1 MSISV
6 SNLAHYYGQGSLA
19 VMALHDIT
27 LKIEPGEFVG
37 IIGQSGSGKSTL
49 VQHFNRLLK
58 PSSGTVFLDDC
69 DINAKKVKISLI
81 RRRIGMVFQYPEQQL
96 FEETV
101 LADVAFGLRNKQ
113 YSSAEVQERVN
124 LALTQVGLSFDKVA
138 LKSPLHLSG
147 GERRRVAI
155 AGVLVMEP
163 DYLILDEPTA
173 NLDPRGREAVLALLQ
188 DLNKGGMTI
197 ILVSH
202 SMEEVAKMVKRVFVM
217 NRGNLVLAGSLN
229 EVFAEKDELEA
240 LGLGLP
246 QIVDLMQTLKRKG
259 KEVEPFIFT
268 PAAAAQELLRR
279 IKKNA

>member
-6 SNLAHYYGQGSLA
+6 SNLTHYYGQGSLA
-19 VMALHDIT
+19 VMALRDIT
-27 LKIEPGEFVG
+27 LKIESGEFVG

-58 PSSGTVFLDDC
+58 PSSGTVFLDDS
-69 DINAKKVKISLI
+69 DINAKEVKISLI

-101 LADVAFGLRNKQ
+101 FADVAFGLRGKQ
-113 YSSAEVQERVN
+113 YSSADIKERVN
-124 LALTQVGLSFDKVA
+124 LALTQVGLSLDKVGS
-138 LKSPLHLSG
+138 KSPLHLSG

-173 NLDPRGREAVLALLQ
+173 NLDPRGRDAVLDLLQ
-188 DLNKGGMTI
+188 NLNKSGMTI

-202 SMEEVAKMVKRVFVM
+202 SMEEVAKMVQRVFVM

-229 EVFAEKDELEA
+229 EVFSEKDKLES
-240 LGLGLP
+240 LGLELP
-246 QIVDLMQTLKRKG
+246 QVVDLMQTLKRKG
-259 KEVEPFIFT
+259 KDVNSFIFT
-268 PAAAAQELLRR
+268 PEAAAREILRGINR
-279 IKKNA
+279 NA